1 MEEIKMEINEFVEKI
16 KEDGFENIESFI
28 KTNYIP
34 VKIKQDIA
42 LRTLE
47 QCTRNDNGFIH
58 LDQFIEN
65 IYFSM
70 FMFNAYTEVNV
81 SEDFDMLLEEYDKL
95 CSVGVL
101 DLIKELYFEDY
112 TRAERI
118 LSYEEGKLMYQNSVE
133 ASFAQIASGIN
144 VSLTTLSDSLAR
156 KIDSFDI
163 NSILP
168 EGVDIN
174 ELLSTLDKLK

>member
-1 MEEIKMEINEFVEKI
+1 MEINEFVEKI

-34 VKIKQDIA
+34 VKVKQDIA

-47 QCTRNDNGFIH
+47 QCTKNDNGFIC
-58 LDQFIEN
+58 LDKFIEN
-65 IYFSM
+65 ICFSM
-70 FMFNAYTEVNV
+70 FMFNTYTEVKI
-81 SEDFDMLLEEYDKL
+81 SEDFDTLLEEYDKL
-95 CSVGVL
+95 CSIGAL
-101 DLIKELYFEDY
+101 DLVKELYFEDY

-118 LSYEEGKLMYQNSVE
+118 LSYEEGKLMHQNSVE

-144 VSLTTLSDSLAR
+144 VSLTTLANAFAK
-156 KIDSFDI
+156 KIDGFDI

-168 EGVDIN
+168 ESADIN